1 MILKSLL
8 VFSFLALLLL
18 DPHCATA
25 NEPVRLQLKWQH
37 QFQFAGYYAAIE
49 KGYYQAAGLDV
60 ELIPGSPDVDPVRRV
75 LDGNAEFGIG
85 TTELLLSR
93 QRGVPVVALAVIFQH
108 SPLALVTLKKDGLQS
123 IHDLDGRRIMLEPGS
138 SELQAYLQKEQITA
152 DKSTPY
158 SHAFH
163 VQNLINGTVD
173 AMSTYVT
180 DEPFELNMAGKEY
193 LLFSPRAAGI
203 DFYGDNLFT
212 TEQLIRQKPDVV
224 RKFRKASL
232 LGWEY
237 AMQHPEELV
246 QLIYARYSKRHSIEH
261 LRFEAGQMKSL
272 LQASLV
278 EIGHMHPGRWR
289 HIADTYAE
297 LGMMKPGFDLAGFLY
312 DVHPPPPDL
321 KRLYTIIGA
330 VSAAIILVSVLAVY
344 IHRINRR
351 LALALEEKS
360 RREERHRI
368 IFQTSPSAGVVW
380 REGFIITDWNHQ
392 AEVVFGWKREEVIG
406 RRFVD
411 FLLPATEVK
420 RMAPELSQMVWEDI
434 LPHSINDNLTR
445 DGRVII
451 CEWFNAWLP
460 EHPGDPREVV
470 SLAIDITERKQA
482 EQALAQLTSSL
493 ESLSITDSLTG
504 LANRRHF
511 DDVLH
516 TEYGRHLRS
525 GGELSLILL
534 DIDHF
539 KAFND
544 TYGHLKGDDCLR
556 EVGRV
561 LRETVSRA
569 ADLPARY
576 GGEEFACILPETDR
590 NGAVMIAEQIRRGI
604 EALAIPHSGSSA
616 AAYVTAS
623 LGVVTAECVS
633 GVSPQE
639 ILAQAD
645 ELLYQAKASGRNR
658 IQFVPHSRAAESME
672 EIGSGFIQLVW
683 RDSFCSGNQL
693 IDAQHQALFQAA
705 NELFSAILSG
715 RTPQEIAPVIDCLLA
730 DVALHF
736 EDERMILEK
745 IAFPGLGQ
753 HLADHERL
761 LARGGEMVQQFE
773 AGMLTVGVLFQFLAY
788 DMIMTHMLG
797 ADREYFPFV

>member
-1 MILKSLL
+1 M
-8 VFSFLALLLL
+8 
-18 DPHCATA
+18 
-25 NEPVRLQLKWQH
+25 
-37 QFQFAGYYAAIE
+37 G
-49 KGYYQAAGLDV
+49 
-60 ELIPGSPDVDPVRRV
+60 
-75 LDGNAEFGIG
+75 
-85 TTELLLSR
+85 
-93 QRGVPVVALAVIFQH
+93 
-108 SPLALVTLKKDGLQS
+108 
-123 IHDLDGRRIMLEPGS
+123 
-138 SELQAYLQKEQITA
+138 
-152 DKSTPY
+152 
-158 SHAFH
+158 
-163 VQNLINGTVD
+163 
-173 AMSTYVT
+173 
-180 DEPFELNMAGKEY
+180 
-193 LLFSPRAAGI
+193 
-203 DFYGDNLFT
+203 
-212 TEQLIRQKPDVV
+212 
-224 RKFRKASL
+224 
-232 LGWEY
+232 
-237 AMQHPEELV
+237 
-246 QLIYARYSKRHSIEH
+246 
-261 LRFEAGQMKSL
+261 
-272 LQASLV
+272 
-278 EIGHMHPGRWR
+278 
-289 HIADTYAE
+289 
-297 LGMMKPGFDLAGFLY
+297 
-312 DVHPPPPDL
+312 
-321 KRLYTIIGA
+321 
-330 VSAAIILVSVLAVY
+330 
-344 IHRINRR
+344 
-351 LALALEEKS
+351 
-360 RREERHRI
+360 
-368 IFQTSPSAGVVW
+368 
-380 REGFIITDWNHQ
+380 
-392 AEVVFGWKREEVIG
+392 
-406 RRFVD
+406 
-411 FLLPATEVK
+411 
-420 RMAPELSQMVWEDI
+420 PELSQMVWEDI

-445 DGRVII
+445 DGRVIT

-460 EHPGDPREVV
+460 EISGEPSEVV

-504 LANRRHF
+504 LANRRRF
-511 DDVLH
+511 DEVLN

-525 GGELSLILL
+525 EGELSLIML

-633 GVSPQE
+633 GVSPEE